1 MTSVPVPLNLQCG
14 VDYWR
19 QFVYTDSGGSPIALT
34 SPRMEVRASQDSA
47 AALLYTSEGVSPTIV
62 ITQPTANTVLA
73 TFPASSTMNKL
84 RPEYGYWDAYA
95 LDPQGQRVQLGSGSF
110 SSTPNVSLLP

>member
-1 MTSVPVPLNLQCG
+1 
-14 VDYWR
+14 
-19 QFVYTDSGGSPIALT
+19 
-34 SPRMEVRASQDSA
+34 
-47 AALLYTSEGVSPTIV
+47 
-62 ITQPTANTVLA
+62 
-73 TFPASSTMNKL
+73 MNKL